1 MLRCDFMSLI
11 LVTAVS
17 GGDKSDDKPL
27 ETEDLVRI
35 LLGSKGESADNSEH
49 MEQNPKKYNY

>member
-1 MLRCDFMSLI
+1 MSLI